1 MDVQR
6 SGNFLM
12 EPKGSGKE
20 IMRGIIGKE
29 KVGNRETDRQGRKRG
44 VLCGV
49 CASVLFIC
57 IILGG
62 CTRREQLVLETGSNT
77 GAAQGTTADGQTQ
90 NIAAQGSSE
99 QAPQGTAADGQT
111 QNTAGQQAAQDQN
124 AAGQQ
129 AQPPQEQNVAGQQGQ
144 NASGQQPQNIAGQ
157 QAQPQTPQDGTA
169 AQDQGSIWV
178 HICGAVKCPDVYEL
192 PTGSRVYEAV
202 KLAGGFTE
210 EADESYVNQ
219 AQPLSDGV
227 KIVIPTREQ
236 TRSLAAGEGDGG
248 IGIVGATGLQA
259 DDGNP
264 GSATG
269 TDSGEASG
277 ASADGRVNINT
288 ATETQLCGIAGIGAT
303 RAAAIVAYRQEH
315 GSFARIEDIMNVSGI
330 KEGTYAKIRDS
341 ITVN

>member
-62 CTRREQLVLETGSNT
+62 CTRREQLVLETGRNT
-77 GAAQGTTADGQTQ
+77 GAAQGT
-90 NIAAQGSSE
+90 
-99 QAPQGTAADGQT
+99 AADGQP
-111 QNTAGQQAAQDQN
+111 QNPAGQQAAQEQN
-124 AAGQQ
+124 ATGQQ
-129 AQPPQEQNVAGQQGQ
+129 AQPSQEQNAAGQQGQ
-144 NASGQQPQNIAGQ
+144 NASGQQASQAQNAAGQ
-157 QAQPQTPQDGTA
+157 QTQPQAVQDGTA
-169 AQDQGSIWV
+169 AADQGSIWV

-227 KIVIPTREQ
+227 KVVIPTREQ

-259 DDGNP
+259 EDGNP
-264 GSATG
+264 GSTTG

-277 ASADGRVNINT
+277 TSADGRVNINT

>member
-62 CTRREQLVLETGSNT
+62 CTRREQLVLETGRNT

-90 NIAAQGSSE
+90 NIAAQGLSE

-111 QNTAGQQAAQDQN
+111 QNTAGQQTA
-124 AAGQQ
+124 
-129 AQPPQEQNVAGQQGQ
+129 QEQNAAGQQGQ

-157 QAQPQTPQDGTA
+157 QASQAQNAAGQQAQPQTVQDATA
-169 AQDQGSIWV
+169 AQNQGSIWV

-227 KIVIPTREQ
+227 KVVIPTREQ

-264 GSATG
+264 GSTTG

-277 ASADGRVNINT
+277 TSADGRVNINT

>member
-1 MDVQR
+1 
-6 SGNFLM
+6 M

-90 NIAAQGSSE
+90 N
-99 QAPQGTAADGQT
+99 
-111 QNTAGQQAAQDQN
+111 TAGQQAAQEQN

-129 AQPPQEQNVAGQQGQ
+129 AQPSQEQNAAGQQGQ

-157 QAQPQTPQDGTA
+157 QASQPQTPQDETA

-227 KIVIPTREQ
+227 KVVIPTREQ
-236 TRSLAAGEGDGG
+236 TRSLMAGEGDGG

-264 GSATG
+264 GSTTG

-277 ASADGRVNINT
+277 TSADGKVNINT